1 MLSFR
6 VSLVT
11 SVVKYFLF
19 RLQEQ
24 LLLEPMFEVPGSDIA
39 QVLVEEDTARGYHPA
54 RYQYKDSP
62 GDSREEESKADQ
74 LDVVTE
80 HNTTDTSSEIKTSVL

>member
-6 VSLVT
+6 VSLVA

-62 GDSREEESKADQ
+62 SDSREEESKADQ

>member
-1 MLSFR
+1 MSHLYIA
-6 VSLVT
+6 

-54 RYQYKDSP
+54 RYQYKDSS